1 MAKLW
6 KTITAPIKNPG
17 KPPAN
22 VSPAGQVPR
31 LIQHPPKSKHAAA
44 LVEVELPPL
53 SLQEEHDRLKALVK
67 EFLCALD
74 TTEFA
79 YMHSLENSLRHRV
92 GMPPLP
98 FEEEIAIPED
108 QNGKNFT

>member
-92 GMPPLP
+92 GMPPIP
-98 FEEEIAIPED
+98 PEEGRATPEE
-108 QNGKNFT
+108 